1 MIGRSL
7 GASPVPTTSDREPHM
22 YDDASDKP
30 QIFDFAELANHLLE
44 QGLQSSPSDI
54 HGCLCGLLA
63 AGAAVEPELALS
75 ALIET
80 LDLELRGEL
89 AGQVMQLYTISAAA
103 LEDEEFD
110 FHPLLPDD
118 EEDIQTR
125 TLALAGWCQGFLSGF
140 ALVSAGASSAN
151 ENAVSRDSAEVL
163 KDVAAIAQ
171 AEADSEDNEDEDA
184 SDENYFELVEYL
196 RFATLNV
203 YMDSRSN
210 VEARGESGSN
220 NDIPLH

>member
-1 MIGRSL
+1 
-7 GASPVPTTSDREPHM
+7 M
-22 YDDASDKP
+22 YHDASDEP

-44 QGLQSSPSDI
+44 QGLQSSPADI

-75 ALIET
+75 ALIEA

-89 AGQVMQLYTISAAA
+89 AEQVMHLYTISGAA

-118 EEDIQTR
+118 EDDIETR
-125 TLALAGWCQGFLSGF
+125 TIALGGWCQGFLSGF
-140 ALVSAGASSAN
+140 ALVSAGASSAS

-163 KDVAAIAQ
+163 KDFAAIAQ
-171 AEADSEDNEDEDA
+171 AEVDPEDAEDEEA
-184 SDENYFELVEYL
+184 SEENYYELVEYL

-203 YMDSRSN
+203 YMDSRSD
-210 VEARGESGSN
+210 SGFDVDPKSN
-220 NDIPLH
+220 GDALLH

>member
-1 MIGRSL
+1 
-7 GASPVPTTSDREPHM
+7 M
-22 YDDASDKP
+22 YDDDSDDP
-30 QIFDFAELANHLLE
+30 QIFDFDELANHLLE

-118 EEDIQTR
+118 EADIETR
-125 TLALAGWCQGFLSGF
+125 ALALAGWCQGFLSGF
-140 ALVSAGASSAN
+140 ALVSAGASSAS

-163 KDVAAIAQ
+163 KDFAAIAQ
-171 AEADSEDNEDEDA
+171 AETNSEDREDEEA
-184 SDENYFELVEYL
+184 SEENYFELVEYL

-203 YMDSRSN
+203 YLDSRSDADTSG
-210 VEARGESGSN
+210 EAPPRGER
-220 NDIPLH
+220 PPH

>member
-1 MIGRSL
+1 
-7 GASPVPTTSDREPHM
+7 M
-22 YDDASDKP
+22 YDDDTDGP
-30 QIFDFAELANHLLE
+30 QIFDFEELANHLLE

-118 EEDIQTR
+118 ESDIETR
-125 TLALAGWCQGFLSGF
+125 ALALAGWCQGFLSGF
-140 ALVSAGASSAN
+140 ALVSAGASSAS

-163 KDVAAIAQ
+163 KDFAAIAQ
-171 AEADSEDNEDEDA
+171 AETDTEDREDEEA
-184 SDENYFELVEYL
+184 SEENYFELVEYL

-203 YMDSRSN
+203 YLDSRSDIDPDG
-210 VEARGESGSN
+210 VEAPAGKR
-220 NDIPLH
+220 PLH